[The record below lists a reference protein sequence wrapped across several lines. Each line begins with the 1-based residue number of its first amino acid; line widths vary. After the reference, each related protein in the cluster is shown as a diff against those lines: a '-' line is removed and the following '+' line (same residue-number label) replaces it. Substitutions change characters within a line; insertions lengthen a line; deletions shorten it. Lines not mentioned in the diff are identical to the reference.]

1 MLSTLTQEQKQALVQ
16 KFKAQRGVGKKTD
29 VCESRVS
36 SSAFPFRSSYPVD
49 SQAAVSLGQNLYV
62 GLGPNGTKLEGMYS
76 SAAETSV
83 SQAQRPETVDDI
95 LQVMTVFQK
104 SCASNLAAVTN
115 NKSRPVSK
123 ETAKDSF
130 DDCKPQAENVS
141 DTLARLTEKIKEME
155 ARNQELE
162 AANQELKQASVAKD
176 EAIGAYR
183 VALEETRGKYHEIVE
198 NVMKSWSAVRQDDS
212 DDSRRDFVNSV
223 PVLLG
228 LEIARPSVT
237 GTTTVK
243 TTAGDVKQLEGAV
256 SALKIEN
263 DGAASVAPPVL
274 PVATGSGGGGGSGAL
289 VSSAGGQV
297 AAAPAAGGGG
307 GGVAATGATGS

>member
-1 MLSTLTQEQKQALVQ
+1 LKQALVQ
-16 KFKAQRGVGKKTD
+16 KIKAQKEAGKKTD
-29 VCESRVS
+29 LCESRVS
-36 SSAFPFRSSYPVD
+36 SSASLVSPFRSSYPED
-49 SQAAVSLGQNLYV
+49 SRAAVSLGHKLYV
-62 GLGPNGTKLEGMYS
+62 NLGPNGAKLGDMYS

-83 SQAQRPETVDDI
+83 SQAQRPQTMDDI
-95 LQVMTVFQK
+95 FQAMTVFQK

-130 DDCKPQAENVS
+130 DDCKRPAENVS
-141 DTLARLTEKIKEME
+141 DTLACLAARIKEME

-162 AANQELKQASVAKD
+162 AENKELKQASVAKD
-176 EAIGAYR
+176 ESIGAYR
-183 VALEETRGKYHEIVE
+183 VALEQTRGKYLEIVD
-198 NVMKSWSAVRQDDS
+198 NVMKSWNAVRQDDS
-212 DDSRRDFVNSV
+212 DDSRLDFVNSV
-223 PVLLG
+223 PTLLG
-228 LEIARPSVT
+228 VEIPRSSVT
-237 GTTTVK
+237 GTTTAK

-256 SALKIEN
+256 SALRIDN
-263 DGAASVAPPVL
+263 DGAASVASPVP

>member
-36 SSAFPFRSSYPVD
+36 SSASSSHFRSSYPED
-49 SQAAVSLGQNLYV
+49 SRAAVSLGQNLYV
-62 GLGPNGTKLEGMYS
+62 GLGPNGAKLGDMYS

-83 SQAQRPETVDDI
+83 SQAQRPKTVDDI
-95 LQVMTVFQK
+95 FQAMTVFQK

-115 NKSRPVSK
+115 HKSRPAYE
-123 ETAKDSF
+123 ETAKDCL

-162 AANQELKQASVAKD
+162 AENKELKQAAVAKD
-176 EAIGAYR
+176 EAIGSYR
-183 VALEETRGKYHEIVE
+183 EALEQTRGKYLEIVE
-198 NVMKSWSAVRQDDS
+198 NVMRSWTALRGDDS
-212 DDSRRDFVNSV
+212 MESRIDFINSV
-223 PVLLG
+223 PTLLDVT
-228 LEIARPSVT
+228 ITKSPVT
-237 GTTTVK
+237 GTTT
-243 TTAGDVKQLEGAV
+243 TTAGDVNLLEGAV
-256 SALKIEN
+256 SALKIDN
-263 DGAASVAPPVL
+263 DGAASVASPVP

-297 AAAPAAGGGG
+297 AAAPAAGGG
-307 GGVAATGATGS
+307 VAATGAAGS